1 MVEKKVK
8 VTNKG
13 MITIPA
19 SMRKKYG
26 INDGDYVIV
35 EESDEREIKIRKI
48 ESVKS
53 LRERALSVE
62 EFKEVFQKSRKE
74 DLELER

>member
-1 MVEKKVK
+1 MFEKKVK

-19 SMRKKYG
+19 EIRKQFDIK
-26 INDGDYVIV
+26 DGDYVIV
-35 EESDEREIKIRKI
+35 QKNKKDGIQIKKIKTVEELRENALTAKEFEKLYK
-48 ESVKS
+48 KS
-53 LRERALSVE
+53 L
-62 EFKEVFQKSRKE
+62 KE